1 MSKGSLNVR
10 SDLLH
15 SIWDPVTVFHE
26 YLEGN
31 PIMEKTITIGE
42 VKTFFKD
49 NSFSLSNCDLF
60 SI

>member
-1 MSKGSLNVR
+1 MPKGLLNVR

-26 YLEGN
+26 YLEGH

-42 VKTFFKD
+42 VKNFFD
-49 NSFSLSNCDLF
+49 G
-60 SI
+60 